1 MSIKRWWRGHGFGV
15 HSPFA
20 FRFIT
25 EVLRCDSGYAYYAY
39 DELKRQWMSAPSGER
54 MSWRRMAA
62 IYRVGVRFAPAPVA
76 LRGDDPY
83 GLASAAI
90 AMASGSADIP
100 AEDTV
105 VSVWADI
112 TTGGWPEAVSAMKR
126 GMSFSDGHIG
136 IIVADCKLPLHHY
149 EVKL

>member
-39 DELKRQWMSAPSGER
+39 DELRRQWMSAPSGER
-54 MSWRRMAA
+54 MPWRRMAA

-100 AEDTV
+100 AEDAV

-149 EVKL
+149 EVRL